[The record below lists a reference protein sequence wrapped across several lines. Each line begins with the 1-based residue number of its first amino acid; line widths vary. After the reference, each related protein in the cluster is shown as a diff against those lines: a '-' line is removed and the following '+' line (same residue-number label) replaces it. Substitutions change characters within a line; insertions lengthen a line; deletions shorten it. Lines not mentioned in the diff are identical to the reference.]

1 VSPEKQT
8 RFLPSANQPEQFHA
22 FSNAI
27 MSAIASTKARDS
39 HSPLCS
45 TFPVKRGV
53 VNLVAEALLR
63 PAIRPALLAD
73 ARYDAVILS
82 EGAALF
88 PLVSV
93 CADEPSRSRRI
104 PLRRCNLVTPHAIA
118 CTARNLA
125 KIQRFAH
132 IAHHNH
138 PRINTSK
145 NSAIFC
151 NSLIPKPFNPT
162 RINTYGNKDLKSIRI
177 NTYGSKDLKSF
188 RINTSKKH
196 GRGVVSPVFG
206 TNSIL
211 DSWRSRPKKGAKEN
225 D

>member
-1 VSPEKQT
+1 
-8 RFLPSANQPEQFHA
+8 
-22 FSNAI
+22 

-39 HSPLCS
+39 RSPLCP

-162 RINTYGNKDLKSIRI
+162 RINTSGNKDLKSIRI
-177 NTYGSKDLKSF
+177 NTYGSKDLKSC
-188 RINTSKKH
+188 RINTYKKH